1 MADKDDILTS
11 KLKAVPRRRLYQE
24 IVSQIKSL
32 IDSGGL
38 QAGDQLPP
46 ERKLAEAFNVSR
58 HSVREAIRSL
68 ERDNVLQSRPGSGTF
83 VMLGSSQAIVDYLAL
98 AVLKEKDRLAEIFQF
113 REMLEPQIAALAA
126 ENATPGDIAQLE
138 YLYAQQEQAESR
150 QVLIQ
155 LDNEFHLTLASSTGS
170 AVLSSVVERINDIL
184 SQTRLEAHQSP
195 SRKENSL
202 HGHARVVSAIKER
215 DAAGAAEA
223 MKDHLRVIKEL
234 VLSRNSGAD

>member
-1 MADKDDILTS
+1 MAGKDEKLTS

-32 IDSGGL
+32 IDNGGL

-46 ERKLAEAFNVSR
+46 ERQLAEAFNVSR

-68 ERDNVLQSRPGSGTF
+68 ERENVLQSRPGSGTF
-83 VMLGSSQAIVDYLAL
+83 VMVGSSQAIVDYLAL

-126 ENATPGDIAQLE
+126 DNATPGDIDHLE
-138 YLYAQQEQAESR
+138 ELYKQQMQAESR

-155 LDNEFHLTLASSTGS
+155 LDNEFHLTLARATGNE
-170 AVLSSVVERINDIL
+170 VLSSVVDRINDIL
-184 SQTRLEAHQSP
+184 SQTRLEAHQSTTRAE
-195 SRKENSL
+195 SSL
-202 HGHARVVSAIKER
+202 EGHARIVRAI
-215 DAAGAAEA
+215 AAHDAEA
-223 MKDHLRVIKEL
+223 ASQAMQGHLKVIKDL
-234 VLSRNSGAD
+234 VLSSSDTD